1 MKIYT
6 SYFANLKNLEKED
19 IFPIGIC
26 CYPPKWFNGPNL
38 GAIAPT
44 PDILEKCK
52 SSHAEYEKRYKA
64 EVLSIF
70 KDVSTLINKIS
81 YISGGKDVALCC
93 YEKPSDFCHRH
104 ILRNLMNRIFHIPCE
119 ELEVVDSSK
128 KQTKT
133 QTALF

>member
-19 IFPIGIC
+19 ILPIGIC

-44 PDILEKCK
+44 PDILEKCR
-52 SSHAEYEKRYKA
+52 SSHAEYEKRYRA

-104 ILRNLMNRIFHIPCE
+104 IVAKWLE
-119 ELEVVDSSK
+119 EQAGIEVK
-128 KQTKT
+128 EFEKT
-133 QTALF
+133 EEIKMEPLF

>member
-19 IFPIGIC
+19 VFPIGIC
-26 CYPPKWFNGPNL
+26 CYPPKWFDGPNL
-38 GAIAPT
+38 AAIAPT

-52 SSHAEYEKRYKA
+52 SSHAEYEKRYRA

-70 KDVSTLINKIS
+70 KDISILINRIS

-104 ILRNLMNRIFHIPCE
+104 IVAKWLE
-119 ELEVVDSSK
+119 EQAGIEVK
-128 KQTKT
+128 EFEKT
-133 QTALF
+133 EEMKMEPLF

>member
-52 SSHAEYEKRYKA
+52 SSHAEYEKRFKA

-70 KDVSTLINKIS
+70 KDINILINRIS

-104 ILRNLMNRIFHIPCE
+104 IVAKWFE
-119 ELEVVDSSK
+119 EQTGIEVK
-128 KQTKT
+128 EFEKT
-133 QTALF
+133 EEMKMEPLF

>member
-6 SYFANLKNLEKED
+6 SYFANLKNLEKEN

-38 GAIAPT
+38 RAIEPT

-52 SSHAEYEKRYKA
+52 SSHAEYEKRYRA

-70 KDVSTLINKIS
+70 KDINILINRIS

-104 ILRNLMNRIFHIPCE
+104 IVAKWLE
-119 ELEVVDSSK
+119 EQAGIEVK
-128 KQTKT
+128 EFEKT
-133 QTALF
+133 EEIKMEPLF

>member
-104 ILRNLMNRIFHIPCE
+104 IVAKWLE
-119 ELEVVDSSK
+119 EQAGIEVK
-128 KQTKT
+128 EFEKT
-133 QTALF
+133 EEMKMEPLF

>member
-26 CYPPKWFNGPNL
+26 CYPPKWFDGPNL

-70 KDVSTLINKIS
+70 KDVSTLINRIS

-104 ILRNLMNRIFHIPCE
+104 IVAKWLE
-119 ELEVVDSSK
+119 EQAGIEVK
-128 KQTKT
+128 EFEKT
-133 QTALF
+133 EEMKMEPLF

>member
-70 KDVSTLINKIS
+70 KDINILINRIS

-104 ILRNLMNRIFHIPCE
+104 IVAKWLE
-119 ELEVVDSSK
+119 EQAGIEVK
-128 KQTKT
+128 EFEKT
-133 QTALF
+133 EEMKMEPLF

>member
-19 IFPIGIC
+19 ILPIGIC

-52 SSHAEYEKRYKA
+52 SSHAEYEKRYRA

-104 ILRNLMNRIFHIPCE
+104 IVAKWLE
-119 ELEVVDSSK
+119 EQAGIEVK
-128 KQTKT
+128 EFEKT
-133 QTALF
+133 EEMKMEPLF

>member
-52 SSHAEYEKRYKA
+52 SSHAEYEKRYRA

-70 KDVSTLINKIS
+70 KDISTLINKIS

-104 ILRNLMNRIFHIPCE
+104 IVAKWLE
-119 ELEVVDSSK
+119 EQAGIEVK
-128 KQTKT
+128 EFEKT
-133 QTALF
+133 EEMKMEPLF

>member
-44 PDILEKCK
+44 PDILEKCR

-104 ILRNLMNRIFHIPCE
+104 IVAKWLE
-119 ELEVVDSSK
+119 EQAGIEVK
-128 KQTKT
+128 EFEKT
-133 QTALF
+133 EEMKMEPLF

>member
-6 SYFANLKNLEKED
+6 SYFANLKNLEKENV
-19 IFPIGIC
+19 FPIGIC
-26 CYPPKWFNGPNL
+26 CYPPKWFKGPNL
-38 GAIAPT
+38 GSIAPT

-52 SSHAEYEKRYKA
+52 SSHAEYEKRYRA

-70 KDVSTLINKIS
+70 KDINILINRIS

-104 ILRNLMNRIFHIPCE
+104 IVAKWLGEQAGIEVKEFEKTE
-119 ELEVVDSSK
+119 EIKMEP
-128 KQTKT
+128 
-133 QTALF
+133 LF

>member
-19 IFPIGIC
+19 ILPIGIC

-104 ILRNLMNRIFHIPCE
+104 LIAKWLTDNGFPCE
-119 ELEVVDSSK
+119 EYR
-128 KQTKT
+128 
-133 QTALF
+133 F

>member
-19 IFPIGIC
+19 VFPIGIC
-26 CYPPKWFNGPNL
+26 CYPPKWFNGPSL

-52 SSHAEYEKRYKA
+52 SSHAEYEKRYRA

-70 KDVSTLINKIS
+70 KDISILINRIS

-104 ILRNLMNRIFHIPCE
+104 IVAKWLE
-119 ELEVVDSSK
+119 EQAGIEVK
-128 KQTKT
+128 EFEKT
-133 QTALF
+133 EEMKMEPLF

>member
-52 SSHAEYEKRYKA
+52 SSHAEYEKRYKT

-70 KDVSTLINKIS
+70 KDINILINRIS

-104 ILRNLMNRIFHIPCE
+104 IVAKWLE
-119 ELEVVDSSK
+119 EQAGIEVK
-128 KQTKT
+128 EFEKT
-133 QTALF
+133 EEMKMEPLF

>member
-70 KDVSTLINKIS
+70 KDINILINRIS

-104 ILRNLMNRIFHIPCE
+104 IVAKWLE
-119 ELEVVDSSK
+119 EQAGIEVK
-128 KQTKT
+128 EFEKT
-133 QTALF
+133 EEINMEPLF

>member
-6 SYFANLKNLEKED
+6 SYFANLKNLEKEN

-38 GAIAPT
+38 RAIAPT
-44 PDILEKCK
+44 PDILEECK

-70 KDVSTLINKIS
+70 KDINILINRIS

-104 ILRNLMNRIFHIPCE
+104 IVAKWLE
-119 ELEVVDSSK
+119 EQAGIEVK
-128 KQTKT
+128 EFEKT
-133 QTALF
+133 EEIKMEPLF

>member
-19 IFPIGIC
+19 ILPIGIC

-81 YISGGKDVALCC
+81 YISGGKEVALCC

-104 ILRNLMNRIFHIPCE
+104 IVAKWLE
-119 ELEVVDSSK
+119 EQAGIEVK
-128 KQTKT
+128 EFEKT
-133 QTALF
+133 EEIKMEPLF

>member
-26 CYPPKWFNGPNL
+26 CYPPKWFDGPNL

-70 KDVSTLINKIS
+70 KDVNILINKIS

-104 ILRNLMNRIFHIPCE
+104 IVAKWLE
-119 ELEVVDSSK
+119 EQAGIEVK
-128 KQTKT
+128 EFEKT
-133 QTALF
+133 EEIKMEPLF

>member
-6 SYFANLKNLEKED
+6 SYFANLKNLEKEN

-52 SSHAEYEKRYKA
+52 SSHAEYEKRYRA

-70 KDVSTLINKIS
+70 KDISTLINKIS

-104 ILRNLMNRIFHIPCE
+104 IVAKWLE
-119 ELEVVDSSK
+119 EQAGIEVK
-128 KQTKT
+128 EFEKT
-133 QTALF
+133 EEMKMEPLF

>member
-44 PDILEKCK
+44 PDILEKYK

-104 ILRNLMNRIFHIPCE
+104 IVAKWLE
-119 ELEVVDSSK
+119 EQAGIEVK
-128 KQTKT
+128 EFEKT
-133 QTALF
+133 EEMKMEPLF

>member
-104 ILRNLMNRIFHIPCE
+104 IVAKWLE
-119 ELEVVDSSK
+119 EQAGIEVK
-128 KQTKT
+128 EFEKT
-133 QTALF
+133 EEIKMEPLF